1 MKVQTMEPDCIFCKI
16 VKGDIPCYK
25 VYEDEDNLAFLD
37 VNPIA
42 KGHTLVI
49 PKQHTDRLTGIKEL
63 ESYSRAVGAVC
74 LKVEQALTNH
84 YNIFGAQGAKAWQTV
99 FHHHLHIIPRYG
111 GEKQWDWPATK
122 LTKDDAA
129 ALLKKLAP

>member
-1 MKVQTMEPDCIFCKI
+1 MDPDCIFCKI
-16 VKGDIPCYK
+16 VKGEIPCYK
-25 VYEDEDNLAFLD
+25 VYEDEHNLAFLG

-63 ESYSRAVGAVC
+63 ESYGRAVGAVC
-74 LKVEQALTNH
+74 LKVEQGLSKH
-84 YNIFGAQGAKAWQTV
+84 YNLFGAQGSKAWQTV

-111 GEKQWDWPATK
+111 GEKHWDWPSGK
-122 LTKDDAA
+122 LTKEEAA
-129 ALLKKLAP
+129 ELLKKLED

>member
-1 MKVQTMEPDCIFCKI
+1 METECIFCKI
-16 VKGDIPCYK
+16 VKGEIACYK
-25 VYEDEDNLAFLD
+25 VYEDADNLAFLD

-49 PKQHTDRLTGIKEL
+49 PKLHTDRLTGVKDL
-63 ESYSRAVGAVC
+63 ESYGRAVGAVC
-74 LKVEQALTNH
+74 LKIEHGLSKH
-84 YNIFGAQGAKAWQTV
+84 YTIFGAQGAKAWQTV

-111 GEKQWDWPATK
+111 GEKQWDWPAGK

-129 ALLKKLAP
+129 AIMKKLAP